1 VKILYHHRTLGDGAE
16 GIHIAEMVSAL
27 RAAGHDV
34 HVHGLAAS
42 GNAPARRVWID
53 RFRQHVPHAL
63 FELAALASNA
73 LDYLQVRRAIRVHQP
88 DLMYKRHGRNDVGAL
103 YAAAHGRVPVAIEI
117 NCLYTGAQYERF
129 EPLPFKAASRFLE
142 RQALRMGRWRFA
154 VSTPLARDVDALDV
168 GATVVVPNGADA
180 VAFDPAR
187 TDGSAVRA
195 RYGLGDAVIVGWTG
209 VIRDWHGLDLLLEAI
224 TPLSGAR
231 LLIVGDGPG
240 RPAIESRAQSLGI
253 AGRVAITGRVPH
265 DEMPAHVAAMDV
277 AVVADD
283 RTGVASPMKLLE
295 YMAMARAVVAP
306 RLPNIED
313 VIVDGATGVLF
324 TPGDAASLAD
334 ALVTLAGAPAVRARL
349 GRAARESILR
359 ERTWQRNAARV
370 LEHVGPRSR
379 ETGVQRRG

>member
-1 VKILYHHRTLGDGAE
+1 
-16 GIHIAEMVSAL
+16 
-27 RAAGHDV
+27 
-34 HVHGLAAS
+34 
-42 GNAPARRVWID
+42 
-53 RFRQHVPHAL
+53 
-63 FELAALASNA
+63 
-73 LDYLQVRRAIRVHQP
+73 
-88 DLMYKRHGRNDVGAL
+88 
-103 YAAAHGRVPVAIEI
+103 
-117 NCLYTGAQYERF
+117 
-129 EPLPFKAASRFLE
+129 
-142 RQALRMGRWRFA
+142 
-154 VSTPLARDVDALDV
+154 
-168 GATVVVPNGADA
+168 
-180 VAFDPAR
+180 
-187 TDGSAVRA
+187 VRA

-334 ALVTLAGAPAVRARL
+334 ALVTLTGAPAVRARL